1 MKRHAGLLA
10 AVVLLAGCAGA
21 EPGTEP
27 VVEPEPTVLE
37 GAAPPSERVDEAS
50 LPLALSGL
58 SILDPGWD
66 DVPLEIDGLLLGLD
80 HPDDG
85 EPLRFV
91 AAREDGTELWEAER
105 PPSCTGFAL
114 TRAEGR
120 PVAVLTDVAPG
131 HDTVAQTSASAYD
144 LTTGELVWGPV
155 DVPGPLQGPGT
166 VFAAPA
172 PGAAMGDTGPRVVL
186 DPDTGEVMAD
196 EEHDVVVVGEY
207 GGVVLTATDDT
218 LSASG
223 AGTPWDLPLTDLG
236 AMSAPAALPG
246 VDAPPGTALLGEPG
260 ATSGALIDVTTGEIL
275 ATGVHDAVTEP
286 ISGTLVTVEGD
297 HLVGYPATG
306 DRWER
311 PLEGMSLSAAG
322 NLFAYIRSDSAIR
335 AVNVVTGAD
344 AVAYD
349 DAVATPAVPVLVTAG
364 GATVVDGNQLAL
376 VVPSDW

>member
-1 MKRHAGLLA
+1 MKRHVGLLA

-21 EPGTEP
+21 DP
-27 VVEPEPTVLE
+27 VVEPEPTLLE
-37 GAAPPSERVDEAS
+37 GAAPPAERVDEAS
-50 LPLALSGL
+50 LPLALSDL

-66 DVPLEIDGLLLGLD
+66 DVPREIDGHLLGLD
-80 HPDDG
+80 HPDGG
-85 EPLRFV
+85 EALRFV
-91 AAREDGTELWEAER
+91 AAREDGTLLWEAER

-120 PVAVLTDVAPG
+120 PIAVLTDVAPG
-131 HDTVAQTSASAYD
+131 RDAVTQTSATAYD
-144 LTTGELVWGPV
+144 LATGERVWGPV

-186 DPDTGEVMAD
+186 DPDTGEVMAG
-196 EEHDVVVVGEY
+196 EEEGVVVVGEY
-207 GGVVLTATDDT
+207 GGVVLTATGDT

-223 AGTPWDLPLTDLG
+223 ADTSWDLPLTDVG
-236 AMSAPAALPG
+236 AGPAPVALPG
-246 VDAPPGTALLGEPG
+246 VEAPPGTALIGEPG

-275 ATGVHDAVTEP
+275 TTGVHDAVTEP

-297 HLVGYPATG
+297 HLVGYPANG

-322 NLFAYIRSDSAIR
+322 NVFAYIRSDSAIR

-349 DAVATPAVPVLVTAG
+349 DAVATPAVPVLVTSR
-364 GATVVDGNQLAL
+364 GATVVDGTELAL